1 MIRERQRKKVEQ
13 RSKGEIKTAV
23 MALIQSSYGFKRD
36 NAKRKIPTAEHVLIF
51 DEAQRVWNKE
61 KMVRKHDDPEMA
73 VSEPHLLYSIMDRHK
88 DWAVM
93 VCLVGLGQDIYDGE
107 VGINE
112 WFKCGVEDFSDWE
125 MFYSPDI
132 FSQAEDKIIDR
143 EMIEA
148 CPRCHEVEGLHLKT
162 SIRSFRSN
170 KQSQFIDFI
179 LNNEPE
185 KALEIFG
192 LLKAKY
198 PVFITRDINE
208 ARTWVRQQVR
218 GTQRCGVLACSSAQR
233 LKRKGCMFLQILM

>member
-1 MIRERQRKKVEQ
+1 
-13 RSKGEIKTAV
+13 

-112 WFKCGVEDFSDWE
+112 WFKCGGVEDFSDWE

-143 EMIEA
+143 EMIELVHA
-148 CPRCHEVEGLHLKT
+148 VMRLRGASSKNLY
-162 SIRSFRSN
+162 
-170 KQSQFIDFI
+170 Q
-179 LNNEPE
+179 
-185 KALEIFG
+185 
-192 LLKAKY
+192 
-198 PVFITRDINE
+198 VF
-208 ARTWVRQQVR
+208 
-218 GTQRCGVLACSSAQR
+218 
-233 LKRKGCMFLQILM
+233 QIE